1 MPDEL
6 ELNVPYTSTDLARLA
21 FNISAKSFSNKRS
34 MYLEKLSEYFEW
46 TYEKRRYILTE
57 RKKEGTPARK
67 SKFEIQQEIR
77 EPVHEV
83 VRKYPLQTY
92 KSIAQTM
99 MMENVPFVK
108 AHPQQ
113 EDTMT
118 RYIKGVMET
127 DYAVGDRVWSDITQL
142 PIRPLTL
149 DQRSYLSLL
158 INQRNGASDEEINF
172 MIKAMEDA
180 GYITMD
186 EAKDLMY
193 ENATRNYEE
202 VMQKF
207 KAKYHFRPKLVI
219 SWQEGIAFD
228 ADYILPPGKKK

>member
-1 MPDEL
+1 
-6 ELNVPYTSTDLARLA
+6 
-21 FNISAKSFSNKRS
+21 
-34 MYLEKLSEYFEW
+34 
-46 TYEKRRYILTE
+46 
-57 RKKEGTPARK
+57 
-67 SKFEIQQEIR
+67 
-77 EPVHEV
+77 
-83 VRKYPLQTY
+83 
-92 KSIAQTM
+92 M
-99 MMENVPFVK
+99 MIENVPFVK

-219 SWQEGIAFD
+219 S
-228 ADYILPPGKKK
+228 